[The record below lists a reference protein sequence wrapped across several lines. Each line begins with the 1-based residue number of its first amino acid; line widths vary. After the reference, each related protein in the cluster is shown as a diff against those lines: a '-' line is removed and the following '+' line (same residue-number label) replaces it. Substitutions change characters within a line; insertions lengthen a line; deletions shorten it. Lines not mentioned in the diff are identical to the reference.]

1 MVRSC
6 VNYIDTNLQY
16 FSSLIV
22 AYSVKEKVMVTDVI
36 EGRNYHPQSEWK
48 QNNPSQKKFNIF
60 ENNLKL
66 AMQGII

>member
-1 MVRSC
+1 M
-6 VNYIDTNLQY
+6 
-16 FSSLIV
+16 
-22 AYSVKEKVMVTDVI
+22 AYSVKEKVMVADVI